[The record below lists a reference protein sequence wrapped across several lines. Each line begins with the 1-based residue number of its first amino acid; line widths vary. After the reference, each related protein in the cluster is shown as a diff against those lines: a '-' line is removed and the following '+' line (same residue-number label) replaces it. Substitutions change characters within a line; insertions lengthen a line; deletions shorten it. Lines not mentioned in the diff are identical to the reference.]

1 VHACKENLTTL
12 GLGFLQEIV
21 MVDKPKI
28 SINKYLGG
36 LGRWFEHVREI
47 VLLG

>member
-1 VHACKENLTTL
+1 
-12 GLGFLQEIV
+12 

-36 LGRWFEHVREI
+36 LGRE
-47 VLLG
+47 LLLLLLWLLFFGVPKC